1 MRVAVLTVSDRSARG
16 ERADLGGPAVAAA
29 AESRGWTVSDRA
41 VVADERAAVAERLR
55 SWCDGPRA
63 PELVLTTGGTGFG
76 PRDLTPE
83 ATRDVI
89 EREAPGL
96 AEKMRREGEK
106 SAPTACLSRGVCGS
120 RGRTVILNLPGS
132 PKGAAR
138 SLESVADLLEHAVAV
153 LAGAD
158 HAP

>member
-1 MRVAVLTVSDRSARG
+1 MRVAVLTVSDRSSRG

-29 AESRGWTVSDRA
+29 AEARGWTVVDRA
-41 VVADERAAVAERLR
+41 VVADDRTAVSAKLAA
-55 SWCDGPRA
+55 WCDGPAA
-63 PELVLTTGGTGFG
+63 PDLVLTTGGTGFG

-96 AEKMRREGEK
+96 AEKMRREGERT
-106 SAPTACLSRGVCGS
+106 APAACLSRGVCGA

-132 PKGAAR
+132 PKGAAQ
-138 SLESVADLLEHAVAV
+138 SVAAVADLLEHAAAM
-153 LAGAD
+153 LAGGD
-158 HAP
+158 HAG